1 MVQIHKEFTDS
12 QVKELI
18 ERYLKNEIERK
29 YIQQVLGIGKTR
41 FFALIKDYRK
51 DPNKFSIQYTRKTKT
66 RTIPQV
72 VEGNIIRELQIEKK
86 LIQDKDIPLRYYN
99 YSYVK
104 DLLETKYNQKV
115 SLPTII
121 DRAKKNDFYLKRESL
136 S

>member
-18 ERYLKNEIERK
+18 ERYLKREIKIHYVLE
-29 YIQQVLGIGKTR
+29 ILGIKRSR
-41 FFALIKDYRK
+41 FFVLLKQYK
-51 DPNKFSIQYTRKTKT
+51 ECPNKFSIQYLRNTKT

-104 DLLETKYNQKV
+104 NLLEGDLWIFHVMSKLPLKWQFLTKIV
-115 SLPTII
+115 
-121 DRAKKNDFYLKRESL
+121 D
-136 S
+136 